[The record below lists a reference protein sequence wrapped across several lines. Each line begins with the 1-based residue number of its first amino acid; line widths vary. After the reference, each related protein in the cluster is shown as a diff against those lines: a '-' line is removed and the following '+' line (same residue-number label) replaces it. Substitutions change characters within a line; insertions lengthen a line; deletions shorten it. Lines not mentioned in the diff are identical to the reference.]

1 MDFGIDTIV
10 YLIIGIIFVL
20 VQATRKRNVAKGT
33 PQAAE
38 AQVEKEEVKEE
49 LSAFWKEF
57 LGTDLTANQDPEP
70 VRINPVPHDVIEPD
84 DFHRP
89 EHSGNM
95 IVPPK
100 SSLNDPGNLVVAG
113 HGEPANLSDEEP
125 MNDAFD
131 LRSAVIYSTILERK
145 YV

>member
-33 PQAAE
+33 PQATE
-38 AQVEKEEVKEE
+38 APVEEEEVKEE

-70 VRINPVPHDVIEPD
+70 VRINPVPLDVIEPD

-89 EHSGNM
+89 EHSGYM

-100 SSLNDPGNLVVAG
+100 SSLNDPDNLVDAG
-113 HGEPANLSDEEP
+113 HVEPASLSEEVSL
-125 MNDAFD
+125 NDSFD